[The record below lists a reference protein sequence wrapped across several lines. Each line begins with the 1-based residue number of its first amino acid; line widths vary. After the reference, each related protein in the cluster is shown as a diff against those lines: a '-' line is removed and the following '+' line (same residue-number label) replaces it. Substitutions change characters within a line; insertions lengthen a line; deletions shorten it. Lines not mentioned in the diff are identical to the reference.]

1 MLNTSYGFSNLLK
14 EGYRHYA
21 GLEEAI
27 LRNIEACKGISN
39 ITKTSYGPNGMKKLV
54 VNHIDKIF
62 VTNDASTILKEIDV
76 HHPAAKLI
84 AMAAIMQ
91 KEDHGDFTNYVVTL
105 AGELLNQA
113 EYLIR
118 TGLHPSDII
127 SGYELA
133 LEATLELLE
142 KQVSLEI
149 QDVKKDE
156 GVVNVLE
163 SVLAP
168 KVPTHYKF
176 FAGLVAQACR
186 AIVKD
191 TAPRFNSDNLRLVKI
206 LGGSLEQSEFVNGFV
221 IARYPES
228 SGKEI
233 VEKAKVV
240 VYSCPFDPQEAE
252 TKGTI
257 LIKNADDL
265 LNFTRTEEVY
275 AEKLVKGIVEA
286 GVQVVVAG
294 GSISEIC
301 LHYLNQYGVMVVRL
315 LSKFDVRRI
324 CRCLGTPPVAK
335 LRPPTP
341 EEIGFC
347 DAVRV
352 REVGST
358 KITVFEKNEVNSTLG
373 TIILRGSTNSI
384 MDNIERALENAVSA
398 FRQMLSDNRYL
409 SGAGS
414 IEAFIVNNIET
425 LANSKTGLKQY
436 SCLKYGQAFE
446 IVPKILID
454 NSGQNSN
461 TELPTF
467 LTLNNEK
474 PEQGVDVFEGKTRM
488 NSELKVYDSL
498 AAKVNAIKLATNTAL
513 TVLRVDQIIV
523 AKPAGGPKMK
533 DNKGW
538 DND

>member
-39 ITKTSYGPNGMKKLV
+39 ITRTSYGPNGMKKLV

-76 HHPAAKLI
+76 HHPAAKLV

-91 KEDHGDFTNYVVTL
+91 KEDYGDFTNYVVTF
-105 AGELLNQA
+105 AGELLTQA
-113 EYLIR
+113 ERLIR
-118 TGLHPSDII
+118 TGLHTNDII

-133 LEATLELLE
+133 LEKVLELLQQ
-142 KQVSLEI
+142 QVALEVK
-149 QDVKKDE
+149 DVKDE
-156 GVVNVLE
+156 GVVKVLE

-168 KVPTHYKF
+168 KAPTYYKF
-176 FAGLVAQACR
+176 FANLVATACR
-186 AIVKD
+186 ALVKD
-191 TAPRFNSDNLRLVKI
+191 TAPRFNSDNLRLVKV
-206 LGGSLEQSEFVNGFV
+206 LGGSLDQSEFVNGFV

-228 SGKEI
+228 TGKEL

-240 VYSCPFDPQEAE
+240 VYNCPFDPQEAE

-265 LNFTRTEEVY
+265 VNFTKTEEQY

-301 LHYLNQYGVMVVRL
+301 LHYLNQYGIMVIRI
-315 LSKFDVRRI
+315 LSKWDVRRL

-347 DAVRV
+347 DSVKV
-352 REVGST
+352 REIGST

-384 MDNIERALENAVSA
+384 MDNMERAIENGVSA
-398 FRQMLSDNRYL
+398 FRQLLVDGRYL
-409 SGAGS
+409 NGAGS
-414 IEAFIVNNIET
+414 IEAFLVNQIET
-425 LANSKTGLKQY
+425 LANSESGLKQY

-446 IVPKILID
+446 IIPKILID
-454 NSGQNSN
+454 NAGLNSN
-461 TELPTF
+461 TDVPTF
-467 LTLNNEK
+467 LTKNNEK
-474 PEQGVDVFEGKTRM
+474 PEQGIDVFEGKTLP
-488 NSELKVYDSL
+488 NKELEVYDSL
-498 AAKVNAIKLATNTAL
+498 PAKINAIKLATNTAL
-513 TVLRVDQIIV
+513 TVLRVDQIIM
-523 AKPAGGPKMK
+523 AKPSGGPKMK